1 MRWNN
6 PSVRY
11 VNYTVIGL
19 VKKVTGQYLDR
30 IKLGGRTRLR
40 TLGRRRMESEELP
53 VRQGEETGRNRKE
66 YCD

>member
-1 MRWNN
+1 M
-6 PSVRY
+6 
-11 VNYTVIGL
+11 IGL

-53 VRQGEETGRNRKE
+53 VGQGEEIGRNRRE